1 MLPLLFFLVAAE
13 PFDVAAHSAIL
24 TAHAEGAQLYECKAA
39 ADGAL
44 RWVFREPIATLIV
57 DGRTVGR
64 HYAGPKWVL
73 DDGSVVQGKMVGT
86 VPGATAADIP
96 ELKLQV
102 VDRHGEGRLTEAAFV
117 YRLHTKGGVLD
128 GACSMAGALQ
138 PAPYSADYVF
148 TK

>member
-1 MLPLLFFLVAAE
+1 MLPFLFSLVAAE
-13 PFDVAAHSAIL
+13 PFDVAAHPVIL
-24 TAHAEGAQLYECKAA
+24 STHAEGAQLYECKAA

-44 RWVFREPIATLIV
+44 RWAFREPIATLIV

-64 HYAGPKWVL
+64 HYAGPKWAL
-73 DDGSVVQGKMVGT
+73 DDGSVVQGRMVGT
-86 VPGATAADIP
+86 TPGATAADIP

-102 VDRHGEGRLTEAAFV
+102 VDRQGQGRLTEAAFV

-128 GACSMAGALQ
+128 GACPALGALQ
-138 PAPYSADYVF
+138 SAPYSADYVF

>member
-1 MLPLLFFLVAAE
+1 MLPLLLSLLAAE

-24 TAHAEGAQLYECKAA
+24 STHAEGAQLYECKAA

-44 RWVFREPIATLIV
+44 HWVFREPIATLIV

-64 HYAGPKWVL
+64 HYAGPKWAL

-86 VPGATAADIP
+86 TPGATAADIP

-102 VDRHGEGRLTEAAFV
+102 VDRHGDGRLKEAAFV

-128 GACSMAGALQ
+128 GTCAMAGALQ
-138 PAPYSADYVF
+138 SAPYSADYVF